1 MVRKVLKTSISYNKQ
16 IGGGG
21 ICSKQAIIELNNL
34 KGKKYIFTK
43 MVDEIVDDL
52 IYNVCVYEVQF
63 EFIDAMYT
71 CMDIIN
77 ILQINDAI
85 KSDIL
90 SDENKEAIKIF
101 CNQLLYTYYNY
112 IDTNRFIYIVYENDT
127 YKLHKRFTLRENKA
141 FYLKDIAQIKTELRT
156 ILSIPTIYIGCVQI
170 PIDFLDEKRKILP
183 GKDYETLLDY
193 VD

>member
-21 ICSKQAIIELNNL
+21 SCSKHIQVFARSI
-34 KGKKYIFTK
+34 
-43 MVDEIVDDL
+43 DEIVDDL
-52 IYNVCVYEVQF
+52 IFNIRVYEIKF
-63 EFIDAMYT
+63 EYINNFYECTNIIT
-71 CMDIIN
+71 LIN
-77 ILQINDAI
+77 INDGSI
-85 KSDIL
+85 VTDHNDL
-90 SDENKEAIKIF
+90 STHHIDAIKIF

-156 ILSIPTIYIGCVQI
+156 ILSIPTIYIGCIQI
-170 PIDFLDEKRKILP
+170 PLDFLDEEREILP

-193 VD
+193 FD